1 MMNKLKS
8 SFTLAFNTYF
18 CDKKRKRTKLNK
30 KKKKEKEI
38 QLKRSL
44 WLVLNTRSEQF
55 HVLTFTYLNH

>member
-30 KKKKEKEI
+30 KKRKRNSTKKKPLACFE
-38 QLKRSL
+38 
-44 WLVLNTRSEQF
+44 
-55 HVLTFTYLNH
+55 HTF